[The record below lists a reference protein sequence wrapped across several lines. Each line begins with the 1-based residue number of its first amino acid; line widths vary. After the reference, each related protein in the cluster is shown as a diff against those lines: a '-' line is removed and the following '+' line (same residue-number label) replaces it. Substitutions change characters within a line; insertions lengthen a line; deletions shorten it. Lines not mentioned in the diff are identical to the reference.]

1 MSLTQ
6 IAVIIAGAWLILIG
20 AGSEITNTVTL
31 IMGIAVVILVVMDS
45 ASFRAYR
52 TQNRP

>member
-6 IAVIIAGAWLILIG
+6 IAVVVTGAWLILIG

-31 IMGIAVVILVVMDS
+31 IMGLAVVILVVLDS
-45 ASFRAYR
+45 AFVRSYR
-52 TQNRP
+52 NSRVQ